1 MPTKEQI
8 EEVETGDPPAV
19 NARCLS
25 TERTVFTE
33 EGNEDG
39 WISTDLTV
47 DIRP

>member
-1 MPTKEQI
+1 MPTKEKI
-8 EEVETGDPPAV
+8 EAAETGALPAV

-25 TERTVFTE
+25 TERTAFTE

-39 WISTDLTV
+39 WISTALTV